1 MVSGEMCRRF
11 YMLVLT
17 CVCISL
23 LLYTPYKRVHGLK
36 SGRVL
41 KEFRGHTSFVNQAHY
56 IPDTNNVI
64 SCSSDGTI
72 KVILRHTVTCHVTC
86 FRFP

>member
-1 MVSGEMCRRF
+1 M
-11 YMLVLT
+11 
-17 CVCISL
+17 CVCVLVCDVKLASYFPPSCNTL
-23 LLYTPYKRVHGLK
+23 NRVHGLK
-36 SGRVL
+36 SGRAL

-72 KVILRHTVTCHVTC
+72 KVTLCHGVNCHVHV
-86 FRFP
+86 PKWP

>member
-1 MVSGEMCRRF
+1 MV
-11 YMLVLT
+11 
-17 CVCISL
+17 CVFVSVFHIVHVWN
-23 LLYTPYKRVHGLK
+23 RVHGLK

-72 KVILRHTVTCHVTC
+72 KVTPPHCVNCHVMSSQ
-86 FRFP
+86 

>member
-1 MVSGEMCRRF
+1 MCVFVSVF
-11 YMLVLT
+11 HIVH
-17 CVCISL
+17 VWN
-23 LLYTPYKRVHGLK
+23 RVHGLK

-72 KVILRHTVTCHVTC
+72 KVTPPHCVNCHVMSSQ
-86 FRFP
+86 